1 MYGLV
6 NQALEQLLRTKFGDV
21 RWAAIRARAKVTPP
35 PVFVGMQAYPDEVT
49 YGLVAAASDE
59 LEMPAAELFEALGE
73 YWTIHTARHGYGHLL
88 ALGGSTFI
96 DFLQNLDSLHAHV
109 AVSFPELRPPTFWCS
124 DVTDRT
130 VRLHYYSEREGLAP
144 MVVGLVRGLGT
155 MFATN
160 VTVEQAAS
168 RAEGAAHDEFQITY
182 TLQA

>member
-6 NQALEQLLRTKFGDV
+6 NRALEQLLRTKFGDA
-21 RWAAIRARAKVTPP
+21 RWAAIRARATVTPP

-49 YGLVAAASDE
+49 YSLVAAASDE
-59 LEMPAAELFEALGE
+59 LKMPAAELFEAFGE
-73 YWTIHTARHGYGHLL
+73 YWMLYTAQHGYGDLL

-130 VRLHYYSEREGLAP
+130 VRLHYYSERDGLAP

-155 MFATN
+155 MFATD
-160 VTVEQAAS
+160 VTIEQAAS
-168 RAEGAAHDEFQITY
+168 RAEGADHDEFQITY
-182 TLQA
+182 TLHT